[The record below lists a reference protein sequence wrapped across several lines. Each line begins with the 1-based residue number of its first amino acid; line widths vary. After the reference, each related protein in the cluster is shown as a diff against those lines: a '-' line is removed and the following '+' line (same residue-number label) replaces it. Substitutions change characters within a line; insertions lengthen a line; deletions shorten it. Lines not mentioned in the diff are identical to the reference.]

1 MSVLGYRHTESR
13 EGPLDG
19 ARLFLVLPGAR
30 TRGSGHKLELG
41 RFCLNTG
48 EHSCAVWV
56 MEPWHRLP
64 CGVSLLEIFKICWDA
79 VLGNLLQVALFAQ
92 GAGPDG
98 LCSSLPASAVLL
110 FCDFRGFP
118 PCICYFF
125 VFMLCLSEVFVY
137 IICYTN
143 S

>member
-1 MSVLGYRHTESR
+1 
-13 EGPLDG
+13 
-19 ARLFLVLPGAR
+19 
-30 TRGSGHKLELG
+30 
-41 RFCLNTG
+41 
-48 EHSCAVWV
+48 

-64 CGVSLLEIFKICWDA
+64 CGVSFLEIFKICWDV
-79 VLGNLLQVALFAQ
+79 VLGDLLQVALFAQ
-92 GAGPDG
+92 GAGPGG

-125 VFMLCLSEVFVY
+125 VFMLCLSEVLVY